1 MQYIGNHIV
10 PQWAPHW
17 RQLGSELQ
25 VDDDL
30 MEIIEKDHSNNCQRC
45 CFMML
50 EEWIHRNPSA
60 SLEDLI
66 VATDR
71 LSSRG
76 MVTTLR
82 IVCLSTVILSV
93 SIKLCIPA

>member
-25 VDDDL
+25 VDDAL
-30 MEIIEKDHSNNCQRC
+30 MEIIEKDHSNDCQRC

-50 EEWIHRNPSA
+50 EEWINRNPSA

-66 VATDR
+66 VVTDK

-76 MVTTLR
+76 MVTILR
-82 IVCLSTVILSV
+82 IMCLCIVLFSIT
-93 SIKLCIPA
+93 IKL